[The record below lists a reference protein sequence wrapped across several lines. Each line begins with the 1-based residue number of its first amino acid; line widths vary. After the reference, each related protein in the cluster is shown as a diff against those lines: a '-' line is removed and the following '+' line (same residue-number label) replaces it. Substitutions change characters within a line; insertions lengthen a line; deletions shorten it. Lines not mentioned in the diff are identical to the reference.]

1 MFEIVKREHTRELS
15 NLVSA
20 TSDGVTAP
28 SIGYVRQ
35 ANAFS
40 EKSERAG
47 LSDDVLALLLM
58 GQGADID
65 HESNQ
70 VP

>member
-1 MFEIVKREHTRELS
+1 VFGKQMSFGEIRK
-15 NLVSA
+15 
-20 TSDGVTAP
+20 
-28 SIGYVRQ
+28 
-35 ANAFS
+35 
-40 EKSERAG
+40 AG
-47 LSDDVLALLLM
+47 LSDDVCGSGSLM